1 MGRVEVDPGFPK
13 DLVPYMTKHAEVL
26 LQEKKISAMPDL
38 KKVLRTEFMDK
49 AQRRFLTDK
58 TGSPAI

>member
-1 MGRVEVDPGFPK
+1 MKPETFAKALSRITVDPGFPH

-26 LQEKKISAMPDL
+26 LREKKISAMPDF

-49 AQRRFLTDK
+49 ARA
-58 TGSPAI
+58 GS

>member
-1 MGRVEVDPGFPK
+1 
-13 DLVPYMTKHAEVL
+13 MTKHAEVL

-49 AQRRFLTDK
+49 AQA
-58 TGSPAI
+58 GS